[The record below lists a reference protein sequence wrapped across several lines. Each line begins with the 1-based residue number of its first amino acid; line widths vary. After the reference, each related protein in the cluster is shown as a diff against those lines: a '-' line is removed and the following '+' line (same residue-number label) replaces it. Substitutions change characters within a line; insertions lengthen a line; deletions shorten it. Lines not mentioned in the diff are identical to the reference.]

1 MRRPT
6 EDIRVA
12 SAAPGSWRAW
22 VDVELEVDN
31 GGIQRKPRAMLDQHT
46 VIGRTPGLS
55 LTLDHDTVSRKH
67 AEIFCDPFGR
77 WWIRDLGSTNGTSV
91 NDETVRERVL
101 RPGDRIA
108 VGDYRLRFNVGS
120 LPDVKIGAPSIEDT
134 LDGSAAPSWMRTLRD
149 VEPPQISATHLSTL
163 MALSRRLLG
172 MENAQERLEALCEL
186 LVSNDFHATVA
197 LVVRVRA
204 GDPTRI
210 LAGPK
215 RPPHIPEEQPY
226 VSRTVLRQVGLTNE
240 AVLGTNLPH
249 VNPGLELTL
258 SADVSPI
265 ATVAVPIHRDDT
277 STDILYCNL
286 PPHYGRSDWLA
297 LIALAGEAFQQSEI
311 AWSARRHA
319 QTHAAIERE
328 LETARIIQHALVPK
342 RPLYPGLEVA
352 IGFEPCRWVGG
363 DYVDTVK
370 LSDGR
375 LLCTVADVC
384 GKGLQAALVTFS
396 IHTMIR
402 ALADH
407 TKSVPDILDRL
418 NRHLCDYLPEDSFVT
433 MVSCAIDPAT
443 GATEYVNAGHPPAF
457 IMDEDGSARAL
468 ASAENPALGL
478 TLCTFTAQHDS
489 ISPGEA
495 LLLYTDG
502 LTELKNNARE
512 MLGED
517 LLRTRFASI
526 YRDKRTDAIEEAA
539 LALTRML
546 DEFRGDELPEDDRA
560 FLLARRSAT
569 TDSEARSG

>member
-6 EDIRVA
+6 EEFRIP
-12 SAAPGSWRAW
+12 STPSGSWRAW
-22 VDVELEVDN
+22 VDIELELES
-31 GGIQRKPRAMLDQHT
+31 GGVQKKPRAILEQHT
-46 VIGRTPGLS
+46 VIGRTPGLQ

-67 AEIFCDPFGR
+67 AELFCDPFGR

-91 NDETVRERVL
+91 NEETIRERVL
-101 RPGDRIA
+101 RPGDRIG
-108 VGDYRLRFNVGS
+108 VGDFRLRFNVGS
-120 LPDVKIGAPSIEDT
+120 VPEIKIGAPSLEET
-134 LDGSAAPSWMRTLRD
+134 LDGTAAPSWMRTLRD

-163 MALSRRLLG
+163 MGLSRRLLG
-172 MENAQERLEALCEL
+172 IESSQERLEALCDL
-186 LVSNDFHATVA
+186 LVSTDFHATVA
-197 LVVRVRA
+197 LVVRIKA
-204 GDPTRI
+204 GEPTRI

-215 RPPHIPEEQPY
+215 RPPHVPDEPPY
-226 VSRTVLRQVGLTNE
+226 VSRTVLRQAVLTQE
-240 AVLGTNLPH
+240 AVLGTNLPQ

-258 SADVSPI
+258 SADVSPL

-277 STDILYCNL
+277 TTDILYANL

-342 RPLYPGLEVA
+342 SPAYPGLKIA

-363 DYVDTVK
+363 DYVDTVR

-375 LLCTVADVC
+375 VLCTVADVC

-402 ALADH
+402 ALADSPR
-407 TKSVPDILDRL
+407 SVPEILDRL
-418 NRHLCDYLPEDSFVT
+418 NRHLLDYLPEDSFVT
-433 MVSCAIDPAT
+433 MVSCAIDPKT
-443 GATEYVNAGHPPAF
+443 GSMEYVNAGHPPAF
-457 IMDEDGSARAL
+457 VFDEIGGSRAL
-468 ASAENPALGL
+468 ASAENPALGISP
-478 TLCTFTAQHDS
+478 CTFTAQVERV
-489 ISPGEA
+489 SPGET
-495 LLLYTDG
+495 LLLYSDG

-512 MLGED
+512 MLGEER
-517 LLRTRFASI
+517 LRKDFAAI
-526 YRDKRTDAIEEAA
+526 YREQRAADIDAVSQA
-539 LALTRML
+539 LSKML

-560 FLLARRSAT
+560 FLLARRSIVRT
-569 TDSEARSG
+569 